1 MAQTY
6 YVVNPD
12 TDDED
17 YVDVPS
23 WIELTDSDI
32 SISSAHGAGLHCGTG
47 GITVSDSTL
56 DIKTSR
62 DIDND
67 EGYGMYSDGTV
78 TIKGGK
84 TDVTVDGGIGI
95 DADRLNVEGGK
106 VKMDTEDNSL
116 YGWKRSFHFRRR
128 D

>member
-62 DIDND
+62 DIDSD

-84 TDVTVDGGIGI
+84 TDVAV
-95 DADRLNVEGGK
+95 ADVYKRQGFHRSYRIFSGK
-106 VKMDTEDNSL
+106 IK
-116 YGWKRSFHFRRR
+116 
-128 D
+128 